1 MSGTN
6 RIPLRAKCRIPA
18 LPLADPTTLQSTD
31 ASEPLSEVVKHLDA
45 AGTNVSETTLDPNDG
60 ATLVP
65 DQAAFEAL
73 AHRDDVPG
81 ALGVREVKFL
91 VTGADTDSPRVFF
104 MNTNNQKFHF
114 LFTRNVLGVP
124 LSNGAF
130 NAVTYFTTNRRFLA
144 GTLIA
149 HDSFRWPDGT
159 EGLFALEFWPTDN
172 VHIKFTSMA
181 YRLIKAAM
189 PFAEQTLAYH
199 PSGAIQEE
207 LYEDEKAEYDAQS
220 IPVVTTA
227 KIFDSIDYSPLNLG
241 VGFGR
246 LRVIDNSSS
255 RPPSI
260 RDVVIF
266 KTLPNDLSHVAG
278 VLSEEPQTPLS
289 HVNLRA
295 KQNDTPN
302 AFLRNASSDARL
314 QPLLDQIV
322 RFEVKPDDIDV
333 RSATAQEMEDHLEA
347 QRPDTPQSPPL
358 DLSRTEIVSLE
369 EVGHS
374 DLDTIGAKAANL
386 AELHSVLKPGIVP
399 GGFAVPFSFYDQFM
413 QANGLYD
420 SVRAMIADP
429 GFLADEAARTE
440 QLRTFRRQIK
450 EADIPVALRN
460 KLGDMHASFPEHVNP
475 RCRSSTNNEDLVG
488 FNGAGLYDSFTHRKD
503 EGHIEKSI
511 KQVWASLWNF
521 RAFEEREFYRI
532 DHFKT
537 AMGVLVHPNFDN
549 ELVNGVALTKNIY
562 FPDFAGFY
570 VNAQVGEALVTNPN
584 PNDVS
589 EEFLVMEEA
598 NFASGNRWEIIRIR
612 RSNLVKPGGTVMSE
626 THLSE
631 LIEQMEIIQAH
642 FKAVYQAHNDEGF
655 AMDIEFKVT
664 EDDKLAI
671 KQARPWV
678 D

>member
-1 MSGTN
+1 M
-6 RIPLRAKCRIPA
+6 
-18 LPLADPTTLQSTD
+18 
-31 ASEPLSEVVKHLDA
+31 
-45 AGTNVSETTLDPNDG
+45 
-60 ATLVP
+60 
-65 DQAAFEAL
+65 
-73 AHRDDVPG
+73 
-81 ALGVREVKFL
+81 
-91 VTGADTDSPRVFF
+91 
-104 MNTNNQKFHF
+104 
-114 LFTRNVLGVP
+114 
-124 LSNGAF
+124 
-130 NAVTYFTTNRRFLA
+130 
-144 GTLIA
+144 
-149 HDSFRWPDGT
+149 
-159 EGLFALEFWPTDN
+159 
-172 VHIKFTSMA
+172 
-181 YRLIKAAM
+181 
-189 PFAEQTLAYH
+189 
-199 PSGAIQEE
+199 
-207 LYEDEKAEYDAQS
+207 
-220 IPVVTTA
+220 
-227 KIFDSIDYSPLNLG
+227 
-241 VGFGR
+241 
-246 LRVIDNSSS
+246 IDNSSP

-302 AFLRNASSDARL
+302 AFLRDASNDPRL

-333 RSATAQEMEDHLEA
+333 RPATAQEMEAHLEA

-358 DLSRTEIVSLE
+358 DLSRTEIVSLDD
-369 EVGHS
+369 VGHA
-374 DLDTIGAKAANL
+374 DLGTIGAKAANL
-386 AELHSVLKPGIVP
+386 AELRHVLKPGIVP

-413 QANGLYD
+413 RANDLYD
-420 SVRAMIADP
+420 VVNTMIADP
-429 GFLADEAARTE
+429 DFLADEAVRTE
-440 QLRTFRRQIK
+440 RLRTFRRQIK
-450 EADIPVALRN
+450 EAEIPGALRD

-537 AMGVLVHPNFDN
+537 AMGVLVHPNFDD

-562 FPDFAGFY
+562 FPGFAGFY

-584 PNDVS
+584 PSDVS

-598 NFASGNRWEIIRIR
+598 NSSSGNRWEIIRIR
-612 RSNLVKPGGTVMSE
+612 RSNLVKPGETVMSE
-626 THLSE
+626 EHLAV

-642 FKAVYQAHNDEGF
+642 FKTVYQAQNDEGF
-655 AMDIEFKVT
+655 AMDIEFKIT
-664 EDDKLAI
+664 ADDKLAI